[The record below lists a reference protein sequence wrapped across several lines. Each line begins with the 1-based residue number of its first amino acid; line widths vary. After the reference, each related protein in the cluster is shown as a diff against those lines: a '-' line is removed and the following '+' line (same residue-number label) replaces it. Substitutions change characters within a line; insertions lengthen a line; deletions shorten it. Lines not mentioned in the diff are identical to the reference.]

1 MAIAGC
7 NAAATASPDAVARC
21 TAAAAAT
28 HLLTIAH
35 YTVTVATT
43 RSNAVVINP
52 ASAVATCLCC
62 LSPLIDT
69 MRNCCRRP
77 CIVILQ
83 QLPVSVAHHHQII
96 IVVVEYKC
104 YWQSPAITPPDAITR
119 YQLQLLQRR
128 RQCFSE
134 RHHSLR
140 INS

>member
-52 ASAVATCLCC
+52 ASLSAVATCLCC
-62 LSPLIDT
+62 LSPLIDCHFKNEIAVFDLINVASKVPSVLLLLST
-69 MRNCCRRP
+69 LDACSTCCN
-77 CIVILQ
+77 
-83 QLPVSVAHHHQII
+83 VATTRCET
-96 IVVVEYKC
+96 VAVD
-104 YWQSPAITPPDAITR
+104 PASLFCNSFLSLSHITTK
-119 YQLQLLQRR
+119 L
-128 RQCFSE
+128 
-134 RHHSLR
+134 
-140 INS
+140 